1 MVPPEKGTA
10 MTHVLPISAP
20 AGSRGLSPLQMQFA
34 APLRTAEAYGL
45 EADPQAGPQAD
56 RHGGRAWPLG
66 AALALPLLALI
77 WAGVFFWGQ
86 A

>member
-1 MVPPEKGTA
+1 MS
-10 MTHVLPISAP
+10 HVLPIFAP

-45 EADPQAGPQAD
+45 EADPQAERDGGRD
-56 RHGGRAWPLG
+56 GDGTGGRAWPLA
-66 AALALPLLALI
+66 AALALALI